1 MNEEREMVLR
11 MLKEGKISVE
21 EADALLQALAEES
34 ETPALAA
41 APGAGADGPGV
52 DIRVELGDLVRELTE
67 SIPKEVIH
75 LERLKDLGE
84 FRRHFKFGWR
94 GIVSA
99 LQGLGEGQAEE
110 SSELPMVSGERLE
123 LRHAWG
129 DIRLSRSQ
137 DDRLRMKARKRV
149 WAATAADATR
159 EAGALSV
166 QPRREGSTVY
176 LGVRR
181 VEGRVRVDMDVLVPD
196 GVAVVLDVAKG
207 DVRVEGLHGR
217 VEAHVARGDV
227 QVMDHAAPLTL
238 VIASGDVTLRRIDGD
253 VQLDVKSGDIVAGV
267 VRGKVSGRVLNGDVD
282 ATECGGVTLD
292 IVNGD
297 VSLRQVAG
305 DVDIEVKNGDI
316 EVESVQG
323 RSIRARALSGDVQ
336 VTVPVLP
343 DGGAINGETMSGD
356 VEIRLP
362 SDARATIDAATM
374 SGEINCMLPLQDRAA
389 DRGTLRRR
397 TLRGVLNG
405 PGAVITLRTASGDI
419 EIRDLGR

>member
-34 ETPALAA
+34 ETPAPAA
-41 APGAGADGPGV
+41 EPGAGAEGPGV

-123 LRHAWG
+123 LRNAWG
-129 DIRLSRSQ
+129 DIRLSRSE
-137 DDRLRMKARKRV
+137 DDRLRVKARKRV

-159 EAGALSV
+159 EAEALSV

-181 VEGRVRVDMDVLVPD
+181 VEGRVRVDMDVLVSD

-217 VEAHVARGDV
+217 VEVHVARGDV
-227 QVMDHAAPLTL
+227 
-238 VIASGDVTLRRIDGD
+238 TLRDVDGD
-253 VQLDVKSGDIVAGV
+253 VHLDVKSGDIVAGV
-267 VRGKVSGRVLNGDVD
+267 VRGKVSGSVLNGDVD

-305 DVDIEVKNGDI
+305 DVDIEAKNGDI

-323 RSIRARALSGDVQ
+323 GAIRARALSGDVQ
-336 VTVPVLP
+336 VTVPILP

-419 EIRDLGR
+419 EIRDLER

>member
-34 ETPALAA
+34 ETPAPAA
-41 APGAGADGPGV
+41 EPWAGAEGPGV

-123 LRHAWG
+123 LRNAWG

-137 DDRLRMKARKRV
+137 DDRLRVKARKRV

-159 EAGALSV
+159 EAEALSV

-207 DVRVEGLHGR
+207 DVRVEGLHGW
-217 VEAHVARGDV
+217 VEVHVARGDV
-227 QVMDHAAPLTL
+227 
-238 VIASGDVTLRRIDGD
+238 TLRDVDGD
-253 VQLDVKSGDIVAGV
+253 VHLDVKSGDIVAGV

-305 DVDIEVKNGDI
+305 DVDIEAKNGDI

-336 VTVPVLP
+336 VTVSILP
-343 DGGAINGETMSGD
+343 DGGAVNGETMSGD

-419 EIRDLGR
+419 EIRDLER

>member
-34 ETPALAA
+34 ETPAPAA
-41 APGAGADGPGV
+41 EPGAGAEGPGV

-123 LRHAWG
+123 LRNAWG

-137 DDRLRMKARKRV
+137 DDRLRVKARKRV

-159 EAGALSV
+159 EAEALSV

-207 DVRVEGLHGR
+207 DVRVEGLHGW
-217 VEAHVARGDV
+217 VEVHVARGDV
-227 QVMDHAAPLTL
+227 
-238 VIASGDVTLRRIDGD
+238 TLRDVDGD
-253 VQLDVKSGDIVAGV
+253 VHLDVKSGDIVAGV

-305 DVDIEVKNGDI
+305 DVDIEAKNGDI

-336 VTVPVLP
+336 VTVSILP
-343 DGGAINGETMSGD
+343 DGGAVNGETMSGD

-419 EIRDLGR
+419 EIRDLER

>member
-34 ETPALAA
+34 ETPAPAA
-41 APGAGADGPGV
+41 EPGAGAEGPGV

-123 LRHAWG
+123 LRNAWG

-137 DDRLRMKARKRV
+137 DDRLRVKARKRV

-159 EAGALSV
+159 EAEALSV

-181 VEGRVRVDMDVLVPD
+181 VEGRVRVDMAVLVPD

-217 VEAHVARGDV
+217 VEVHVARGDV
-227 QVMDHAAPLTL
+227 
-238 VIASGDVTLRRIDGD
+238 TLRDVDGD
-253 VQLDVKSGDIVAGV
+253 VHLDVKSGDIVAGV

-305 DVDIEVKNGDI
+305 DVDIEAKNGDI

-336 VTVPVLP
+336 VTVPILP

-419 EIRDLGR
+419 EIRDLER

>member
-34 ETPALAA
+34 ETPAPAA
-41 APGAGADGPGV
+41 EPGAGAEGPGV

-123 LRHAWG
+123 LRNAWG

-137 DDRLRMKARKRV
+137 DDRLRVKARKRV

-159 EAGALSV
+159 EAEALSV

-207 DVRVEGLHGR
+207 DVRVEGLHGQ
-217 VEAHVARGDV
+217 VEVHVARGDV
-227 QVMDHAAPLTL
+227 
-238 VIASGDVTLRRIDGD
+238 TLRDVDGD
-253 VQLDVKSGDIVAGV
+253 VHLDVKSGDIVAGV

-305 DVDIEVKNGDI
+305 DVDIEAKNGDI

-336 VTVPVLP
+336 VTVPILP

-419 EIRDLGR
+419 EIRDLER

>member
-34 ETPALAA
+34 ETPAPAA
-41 APGAGADGPGV
+41 EPGAGAEGPGV

-123 LRHAWG
+123 LRNAWG
-129 DIRLSRSQ
+129 DIRLSRSE
-137 DDRLRMKARKRV
+137 DDRLRVKARKRV

-159 EAGALSV
+159 EAEALSV

-217 VEAHVARGDV
+217 VEVHVARGDV
-227 QVMDHAAPLTL
+227 
-238 VIASGDVTLRRIDGD
+238 TLRDVDGD
-253 VQLDVKSGDIVAGV
+253 VHLDVKSGDIVAGV

-305 DVDIEVKNGDI
+305 DVDIEAKNGDI

-336 VTVPVLP
+336 VTVPILP

-419 EIRDLGR
+419 EIRDLER

>member
-34 ETPALAA
+34 ETPAPAA
-41 APGAGADGPGV
+41 EPGAGAEGPGV

-123 LRHAWG
+123 LRNAWG

-137 DDRLRMKARKRV
+137 DDRLRVKARKRV

-159 EAGALSV
+159 EAEALSV

-176 LGVRR
+176 VGVRR

-217 VEAHVARGDV
+217 VEVHVARGDV
-227 QVMDHAAPLTL
+227 
-238 VIASGDVTLRRIDGD
+238 TLRDVDGD
-253 VQLDVKSGDIVAGV
+253 VHLDVKSGDIVAGV

-305 DVDIEVKNGDI
+305 DVDIEAKNGDI

-336 VTVPVLP
+336 VTVPILP

-419 EIRDLGR
+419 EIRDLER

>member
-34 ETPALAA
+34 ETPAPAA
-41 APGAGADGPGV
+41 EPGAGAEGPGV

-123 LRHAWG
+123 LRNAWG
-129 DIRLSRSQ
+129 DIRLSRSE
-137 DDRLRMKARKRV
+137 DDRLRVKARKRV

-159 EAGALSV
+159 EAEALSV

-176 LGVRR
+176 VGVRR

-217 VEAHVARGDV
+217 VEVHVARGDV
-227 QVMDHAAPLTL
+227 
-238 VIASGDVTLRRIDGD
+238 TLRDVDGD
-253 VQLDVKSGDIVAGV
+253 VHLDVKSGDIVAGV

-305 DVDIEVKNGDI
+305 DVDIEAKNGDI

-336 VTVPVLP
+336 VTVPILP

-419 EIRDLGR
+419 EIRDLER

>member
-34 ETPALAA
+34 ETPAPAA
-41 APGAGADGPGV
+41 EPGAGAEGPGV

-123 LRHAWG
+123 LRNAWG

-137 DDRLRMKARKRV
+137 DDRLRVKARKRV

-159 EAGALSV
+159 EAEALSV

-217 VEAHVARGDV
+217 VEVHVARGDV
-227 QVMDHAAPLTL
+227 
-238 VIASGDVTLRRIDGD
+238 TLRDVDGD
-253 VQLDVKSGDIVAGV
+253 VHLDVKSGDIVAGV

-305 DVDIEVKNGDI
+305 DVDIEAKNGDI

-336 VTVPVLP
+336 VTVPILP

-419 EIRDLGR
+419 EIRDLER